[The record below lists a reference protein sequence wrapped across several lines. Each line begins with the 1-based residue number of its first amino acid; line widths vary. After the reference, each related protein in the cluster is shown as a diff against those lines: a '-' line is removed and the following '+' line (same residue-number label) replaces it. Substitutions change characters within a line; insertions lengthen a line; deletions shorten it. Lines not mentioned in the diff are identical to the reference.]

1 MLTFG
6 QLVYTSVA
14 GQGFQLFASAGVPPE
29 VRRVF
34 LEQVVERHWN
44 PYELP
49 QQGYRSVYLHQA
61 GSGHQLFGWLYDD
74 GGDEFGRGH
83 VPYFLCYYLEDTL
96 DATKLENVFTC
107 LQRGPAAIDD
117 RRCLPERIEAVPAP
131 DLWSYR
137 PERPGVMIPAQ
148 ARTAGHR
155 LLEEGHLVHLYIP
168 APPEALVPAPSLQ
181 PEAASPA
188 PAGRRRLTL
197 PRLGLAVGVVG
208 LLGLGGAGAARYW
221 QDRPTEPQA
230 RSAGALPE
238 RLARVNTPPALP
250 PIPADPPAQKRELVR
265 PIPPPRGPKS
275 RPARPEKT
283 DATRSE
289 AAARPARSA
298 RPSPVLRKRNTGSGR
313 RVAASPVRARKK
325 VVLKSEPSPVTNT
338 RRDAPRT
345 TNRTRRSAYLARD
358 EARAVRRTELEYG
371 PSQALEIYLARER
384 AQAAA
389 DAERMYGLW
398 RKNRK
403 R

>member
-1 MLTFG
+1 MLTLG

-14 GQGFQLFASAGVPPE
+14 GQGFQLFASAGVPPA
-29 VRRVF
+29 VRMVF

-61 GSGHQLFGWLYDD
+61 SSAHQLFGWLYDD

-96 DATKLENVFTC
+96 DAAKLENIFTC
-107 LQRGPAAIDD
+107 LQRGPAAIVD
-117 RRCLPERIEAVPAP
+117 RRRLPERIEAVPAP

-137 PERPGVMIPAQ
+137 SERPGVMIPAH
-148 ARTAGHR
+148 ARTAGHQ

-181 PEAASPA
+181 TEAVSPA
-188 PAGRRRLTL
+188 SAGRRPWTL

-221 QDRPTEPQA
+221 QDRPAEPQA

-238 RLARVNTPPALP
+238 RLARVNAPPPAVPPMPAAPPVQKSEPVPPTPPPVQKSHSAS
-250 PIPADPPAQKRELVR
+250 PAKV
-265 PIPPPRGPKS
+265 
-275 RPARPEKT
+275 
-283 DATRSE
+283 DATRRG
-289 AAARPARSA
+289 AAAKSA
-298 RPSPVLRKRNTGSGR
+298 RPSPVLRKRNTGSSR
-313 RVAASPVRARKK
+313 RVAASPDRARKK
-325 VVLKSEPSPVTNT
+325 VVLKSEPSPVTNA

-345 TNRTRRSAYLARD
+345 TTRTRRSAYLARD

-371 PSQALEIYLARER
+371 PSQALEMYLARER